1 MLSKLQLNLDAIRS
15 NLEYFESRCG
25 GPGRIIPVLKCN
37 AYEMGAIQ
45 IASALG
51 GTNIS
56 AACVATVN
64 EGVTL
69 RNAGCEIE
77 LLVFAPFAS
86 YPADAIEAC
95 VEHNLQPTLGSRAG
109 LRRFEEACKHAP
121 AFRGQLNLDIGM
133 SRYGW
138 RATPQELQRMNLEN
152 VKGNLTGV
160 YSHVPFHSD
169 TSRIKDAISDFQ
181 AVSATFNIPRHV
193 ASTMVAA
200 NLPTE
205 VLSQF
210 EHTRIGLGLYG
221 LLPNHCCTE
230 VKAKLTPAIKFET
243 KVTAVRTIKVGSGI
257 SYDHAFVSQSKAE
270 VATIPVGYNHG
281 LAANASG
288 KLEFEVNGQVAKQV
302 GRITMDSCMLDVTG
316 LPPVSIG
323 DSVKLLDHE
332 SKCSTADDWCEAM
345 NCSPWELLVALGKTN
360 AIEYVEADQGNNSAK
375 DQPGVTSD
383 SGSVV

>member
-1 MLSKLQLNLDAIRS
+1 MLTKLQLNLDAIRS

-25 GPGRIIPVLKCN
+25 GPGRIMPVLKCN
-37 AYEMGAIQ
+37 AYEMGVIH
-45 IASALG
+45 IASALS

-69 RNAGCEIE
+69 RNAGCEID
-77 LLVFAPFAS
+77 LLVFAPIAS
-86 YPADAIEAC
+86 YPDDAIEAC
-95 VEHNLQPTLGSRAG
+95 VEHNLQPTLGSPAG
-109 LRRFEEACKHAP
+109 LQRFEEACKHAP
-121 AFRGQLNLDIGM
+121 ALRGQLNLDIGM
-133 SRYGW
+133 NRYGW
-138 RATPQELQRMNLEN
+138 RATPQEMNLEN

-160 YSHVPFHSD
+160 YSHVAFHSD
-169 TSRIKDAISDFQ
+169 TSRIKEAISDFQ

-200 NLPTE
+200 NLPTD

-210 EHTRIGLGLYG
+210 EHTRIGLGLFG

-230 VKAKLTPAIKFET
+230 VKSKLIPAIKFET
-243 KVTAVRTIKVGSGI
+243 KVTAVRAIEAGSGI
-257 SYDHAFVSQSKAE
+257 SYDHGFISQSKAE

-332 SKCSTADDWCEAM
+332 GKCSTADDWCEAM
-345 NCSPWELLVALGKTN
+345 NCSSWELVVTLGKGN
-360 AIEYVEADQGNNSAK
+360 APVCVEAKQGNAPSKINQKAI
-375 DQPGVTSD
+375 QT
-383 SGSVV
+383 